1 MRGVGGHPRPLP
13 NRASYRR
20 VRSRRYKGRLLRE
33 GVDQGMNFG
42 ASKRQSLS
50 PPLPEETR
58 NATYLGP
65 QWMNPFGHLVARVVG
80 VTELIAETTSS
91 RAR

>member
-1 MRGVGGHPRPLP
+1 
-13 NRASYRR
+13 
-20 VRSRRYKGRLLRE
+20 
-33 GVDQGMNFG
+33 MNFG

-91 RAR
+91 RGAVNLLSYDWRLPMVIMQRNVAT